1 MKLGEDGK
9 YYFDVDGG
17 KELEIGYYKNIRTQ
31 VIFSPKSKKYD
42 MNISGRIFFFESSLK
57 FFYVYT
63 VSSKKT
69 ELSHSPVHMI
79 FKGKNK
85 TEERYIFSLEQ
96 FKKALEYFE
105 IKFPWS
111 KDYILN
117 NSNLKRIIYFNAS
130 LDIET
135 VTIEDTKIFDEN
147 LSEEKENKILSE
159 IIKNIQKLEDLSK
172 FVEYYLKS
180 DLNIFYFEEKNFIQD
195 EDYINQHL

>member
-1 MKLGEDGK
+1 M
-9 YYFDVDGG
+9 
-17 KELEIGYYKNIRTQ
+17 
-31 VIFSPKSKKYD
+31 
-42 MNISGRIFFFESSLK
+42 
-57 FFYVYT
+57 
-63 VSSKKT
+63 
-69 ELSHSPVHMI
+69 
-79 FKGKNK
+79 
-85 TEERYIFSLEQ
+85 
-96 FKKALEYFE
+96 
-105 IKFPWS
+105 
-111 KDYILN
+111 N